1 MAIAAVTMYARRHV
15 SWCAVGCALFV
26 GAGCA
31 TPSTAS
37 SGTTSPEPPRAPTPL
52 EEPTE
57 APVANA
63 PPPADSTTDAPDDA
77 WLDDLRAWLVQHPSL
92 RWVSRTSLGEGYS
105 RTRYRF
111 DDHSLVCVA
120 RFEADGDDDAFDEP
134 TPREE
139 VPPRVCWRVE
149 GDVEHMWSRFVE
161 PRPGATDVDQANGVG
176 QVEISFGPIRG
187 RVERWLLRVPEYTLG
202 ALPSRP
208 YREEP
213 GPNAGRPT
221 WFPVGQPPPHAEA
234 VPEQA
239 TRARRWRPVE
249 RVVLETDPFE
259 TLDVWVPPEVPE
271 GLSVIS
277 VARGERSSVCAR
289 VEGAWRCGEA
299 MHRGLYPDVTLTWDD
314 PRQVRAWPSTGRPR
328 FLVMEREFFLWDGS
342 GSGSG
347 GMGDSQLEVYAV
359 EPERLRLH
367 ATIHTGALRFV
378 NDFIGESYTHALYT
392 LRYWHA
398 SELVGARCIR
408 MGPLVREQVALDF
421 TFFPLAEQP
430 APVRSLERALPIVAS
445 SDGSIEADRTS
456 IDDVD
461 IVNGARLPVLRTTG
475 VYVLTA
481 EGVELMARDVVDVDA
496 ACASAP

>member
-1 MAIAAVTMYARRHV
+1 MFSSATRALLLAPCLLALGFGPALTGDGVILTALGPDGPSSSPDASVLVDIAGPVSRIVIEHSQDGPDNTGIDVTDIYFDV
-15 SWCAVGCALFV
+15 ETDGQ
-26 GAGCA
+26 G
-31 TPSTAS
+31 
-37 SGTTSPEPPRAPTPL
+37 SGTGGSGTSGCG
-52 EEPTE
+52 
-57 APVANA
+57 
-63 PPPADSTTDAPDDA
+63 STSY
-77 WLDDLRAWLVQHPSL
+77 HN
-92 RWVSRTSLGEGYS
+92 GG
-105 RTRYRF
+105 
-111 DDHSLVCVA
+111 
-120 RFEADGDDDAFDEP
+120 
-134 TPREE
+134 
-139 VPPRVCWRVE
+139 VE
-149 GDVEHMWSRFVE
+149 GDEFDSWY
-161 PRPGATDVDQANGVG
+161 DDN
-176 QVEISFGPIRG
+176 
-187 RVERWLLRVPEYTLG
+187 
-202 ALPSRP
+202 
-208 YREEP
+208 
-213 GPNAGRPT
+213 
-221 WFPVGQPPPHAEA
+221 
-234 VPEQA
+234 
-239 TRARRWRPVE
+239 
-249 RVVLETDPFE
+249 
-259 TLDVWVPPEVPE
+259 
-271 GLSVIS
+271 LS
-277 VARGERSSVCAR
+277 GHY
-289 VEGAWRCGEA
+289 G
-299 MHRGLYPDVTLTWDD
+299 
-314 PRQVRAWPSTGRPR
+314 
-328 FLVMEREFFLWDGS
+328 